1 MRVHFVLPQLE
12 PFYGMERAAVLLMRA
27 LVAAGV
33 SVSGSVISGAIP
45 PDAADLDLE
54 PINLGARITRLAEAV
69 PPLRRRLRALP
80 SDVKIVSSG
89 LWATVPVGAA
99 LAGSS
104 RGYVAWEHSLLP
116 ARLRNYPRI
125 RMLARLARLRPMRP
139 RLVVAVSDAV
149 ARSARQV
156 LPGQAVVAIPHVVPL
171 NTKAFVPP
179 PPVKTDGAIRLV
191 TTGAFRSLKSLKNH
205 ECAIS
210 ALALLPPRF
219 LLELAGDG
227 EKINLL
233 KALAVDLGV
242 TDRVTFLGRVADV
255 GEVLRRA
262 DVLVHPS
269 LAETFGLSLIEA
281 GEAGVPVAALPV
293 EAVDELVPR
302 FVTGILA
309 ADTSPAALAE
319 AVSRLIL
326 EPPSAS
332 DFEKTWY
339 GRRTA
344 FDPAQVTGEWVRA
357 LNSCR

>member
-12 PFYGMERAAVLLMRA
+12 PFYGMERAAVLLMRS

-33 SVSGSVISGAIP
+33 PVSGSVISGAIP

-54 PINLGARITRLAEAV
+54 PINLGTRITRLAEAV

-80 SDVKIVSSG
+80 SDVEIVSSG

-104 RGYVAWEHSLLP
+104 RGFVAWDHSLLP
-116 ARLRNYPRI
+116 ERLRDDQRV
-125 RMLARLARLRPMRP
+125 RMLVRLARLGPLRP
-139 RLVVAVSDAV
+139 RLVVAVSEAV
-149 ARSARQV
+149 ARTARRV
-156 LPGQAVVAIPHVVPL
+156 LPGQVVVAIPHVVPP
-171 NTKAFVPP
+171 KAFVPP
-179 PPVKTDGAIRLV
+179 RPVTTDGTIRLV
-191 TTGAFRSLKSLKNH
+191 TIGAFRKVGSLKNH

-210 ALALLPPRF
+210 ALALLPPHY

-227 EKINLL
+227 EKANLL
-233 KALAVDLGV
+233 KALAADLGV
-242 TDRVTFLGRVADV
+242 TDRVTFLGRVGDV

-281 GEAGVPVAALPV
+281 ADAGVPVAALPV

-309 ADTSPAALAE
+309 ADTSPAALAD

-326 EPPSAS
+326 KETPSVS
-332 DFEKTWY
+332 DFEKTWWA
-339 GRRTA
+339 RRTA
-344 FDPAQVTGEWVRA
+344 LDPARVCGEWVEA
-357 LNSCR
+357 LNSRR